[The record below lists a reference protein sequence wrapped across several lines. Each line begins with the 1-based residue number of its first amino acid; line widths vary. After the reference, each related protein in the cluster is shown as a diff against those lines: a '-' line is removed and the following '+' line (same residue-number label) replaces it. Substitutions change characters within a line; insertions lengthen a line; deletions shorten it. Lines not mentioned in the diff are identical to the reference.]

1 MSMGLLAGALNT
13 NAIGSSLIGGLAYS
27 ANQSMNQV
35 IPSDGSG
42 MMTTFSYLVIPLV
55 DFSPTTVMT
64 LPTVSTTATTGG
76 VRVIA
81 SGGSIPAQILV
92 FGR

>member
-1 MSMGLLAGALNT
+1 MSMGLIAGALNT
-13 NAIGSSLIGGLAYS
+13 NAIGSSLIGGLTYS

-64 LPTVSTTATTGG
+64 LPTVYLSG
-76 VRVIA
+76 VPSGVQVVA